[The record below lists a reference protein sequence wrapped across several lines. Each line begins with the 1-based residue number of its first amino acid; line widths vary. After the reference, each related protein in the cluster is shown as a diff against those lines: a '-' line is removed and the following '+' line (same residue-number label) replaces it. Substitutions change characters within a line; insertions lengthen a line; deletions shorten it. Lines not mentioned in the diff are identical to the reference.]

1 MKKAVDATLPT
12 HANPDD
18 VILFYILNLSS
29 AAKVKFYFFYMFFCI
44 NYCAKWRSWYVH
56 LTNYAECR

>member
-1 MKKAVDATLPT
+1 MKKDVDATLPT

-29 AAKVKFYFFYMFFCI
+29 AAKVKFYFFYVFLYKLLCKM
-44 NYCAKWRSWYVH
+44 ALLVRS
-56 LTNYAECR
+56 LNKLC